1 MTTSLYWLRRDF
13 RLSDNPALNAAA
25 AASERVYAVHC
36 RDDLN
41 LLNARQRAFVA
52 AALRLL
58 RAALDKLD
66 ASLTIVDGDCSAA
79 LVDCARRLG
88 AQRVYVQRAYNT
100 GERRVEEAARA
111 ALAAASIELLV
122 LDGMLVHD
130 PESIASRKQ
139 APGTGYRIFP
149 PFYQVWKS
157 IAVPRPLPAAA
168 PNARDTRPG
177 SLPEETPGVN
187 LNASEAAATE
197 ALQRFVSARAA
208 DYGANCEYPGR
219 NATSNLAAYLR
230 FGLISPRSVYHLIA
244 ERMAR
249 SWTLAEERISM
260 EAFLRRLAL
269 RDFFLQLAHY
279 APEMHEQAL
288 QPKMRGFPWSADEAA
303 LARWRAGE
311 TGYPLVDAGMRQ
323 LAAEGYIHQRAAV
336 CAASFC
342 SCDLGLDWRLGRDVW
357 MQELLAADEAL
368 CDGNWQRIAGIGS
381 DQAAYPRIYNPIRQ
395 AQLFDAQAI
404 YVRRYC
410 RELAKLPTQ
419 AALAPW
425 ALGRQQQIEL
435 SFFTPQQYPAP
446 MVEHEAAAREF
457 LTKYQRYRSR
467 AGDA

>member
-1 MTTSLYWLRRDF
+1 MRTSLYWLRRDF

-25 AASERVYAVHC
+25 AASERVYAVYC

-52 AALRLL
+52 AALRLS
-58 RAALDKLD
+58 RATLDKLD

-79 LVDCARRLG
+79 LVDCARRLA

-100 GERRVEEAARA
+100 GERRVEEAART
-111 ALAAASIELLV
+111 ALAAAGIELLV

-157 IAVPRPLPAAA
+157 VAVPRPLPAAA

-230 FGLISPRSVYHLIA
+230 FGLISPRTVYHAVA

-260 EAFLRRLAL
+260 EAFLRRLAQ
-269 RDFFLQLAHY
+269 RDFYLHLAYY
-279 APEMHEQAL
+279 APQMHEEAL
-288 QPKMRGFPWSADEAA
+288 QEKMRGFAWSHDQARLEA
-303 LARWRAGE
+303 WRDGK
-311 TGYPLVDAGMRQ
+311 TGYPLVDAAMRQ
-323 LAAEGYIHQRAAV
+323 LKDEGHVHQRAAV

-342 SCDLGLDWRLGRDVW
+342 CCDLRLDWRSGRDVW
-357 MQELLAADEAL
+357 MDQLLAADEAL

-381 DQAAYPRIYNPIRQ
+381 DQAAYPRIYNPVRQ
-395 AQLFDAQAI
+395 AQLFDPQGT

-410 RELAKLPTQ
+410 RELAKLPTR
-419 AALAPW
+419 AILTPW
-425 ALGRQQQIEL
+425 ELGRQQQIEL
-435 SFFTPQQYPAP
+435 SFFTPQHYPAP
-446 MVEHEAAAREF
+446 IVDHESAAREF
-457 LTKYQRYRSR
+457 LAKYQAYRNR
-467 AGDA
+467 AG